1 ASVAATAVALFG
13 LGLGW
18 ITAYVSATSQLVDRA
33 QPWERGR
40 LLGFSDLVSGLAGA
54 GLALLGG
61 AAYSGWGVAPLAAG
75 STIVLVIPAVW
86 ILARPP
92 QPALGAA

>member
-1 ASVAATAVALFG
+1 VGTAVALFG

-18 ITAYVSATSQLVDRA
+18 NFSFVAATAELADST

-40 LLGFSDLVSGLAGA
+40 LLGFNDLLAGMTGA

-61 AAYSGWGVAPLAAG
+61 LALDVIGVAALAIGAVVLVLAPATWILRTGRPAAAAG
-75 STIVLVIPAVW
+75 RI
-86 ILARPP
+86 
-92 QPALGAA
+92 